1 LAAMGN
7 AFGSNAD
14 EEEEQD
20 DERLRR
26 WRPANTGAHNGVLR
40 RQKASSKS
48 SDSSDQESGGSDANS
63 VASSAASKLESES
76 EKSDEGEEKSDDASG
91 SGHGESSD
99 EDSDGDEDHAE
110 LARRDLEKKKKKV
123 VVRMEFEPLLSLHEP
138 LAAEMEHPA
147 DLFAQAK
154 RKRKAERGERLAIE
168 DAMNSCRSKAK
179 AAAEWLTDMGM
190 DQCQLLEL
198 AQAIGEDVD
207 ELRYALI
214 QSRRFTV
221 DDEGLVKKTLLQ
233 RILDAMESDIET
245 MQEVLDKLMDSDG
258 DSVRAAVADS
268 RGELRFKTANDIE
281 LIEHVDLE
289 ADQRLKQ
296 EHEREERHK
305 TKEEKRKATA
315 KKTRKRGAEEEEVE
329 ESESES
335 SEGEGGG
342 GGGMNR
348 EAERKALAFRRV
360 QVQRKIEEFLKLY
373 TKGQHLTKINDKG
386 KRFHRRVYVDTTRK
400 SLVVQ
405 GANGPKFFPFASMK
419 EVDIET
425 RTTKEG
431 RVETL
436 VICAIEKRGRIVKE
450 LHLSFPDQARANTF
464 VNCVTLFSLALRSG
478 GGGK

>member
-1 LAAMGN
+1 MAAMGS

-26 WRPANTGAHNGVLR
+26 WRPASTGAHDGVLR
-40 RQKASSKS
+40 RNKAASKS

-76 EKSDEGEEKSDDASG
+76 EKSDEGEEKSDSASG

-99 EDSDGDEDHAE
+99 EESDGDEDPAE
-110 LARRDLEKKKKKV
+110 VARRELERKKKKV

-168 DAMNSCRSKAK
+168 DAMNTCRSKAN

-190 DQCQLLEL
+190 YECQLPEL

-214 QSRRFTV
+214 QSRRFTIG
-221 DDEGLVKKTLLQ
+221 DEGLVKKTLLQ
-233 RILDAMESDIET
+233 RLLDAMESDIET
-245 MQEVLDKLMDSDG
+245 MQEVLDKLIDSDG

-268 RGELRFKTANDIE
+268 KGELRLKTANDIE

-305 TKEEKRKATA
+305 TKEEKRKAMA
-315 KKTRKRGAEEEEVE
+315 KKSRKRGAEEEEVA

-335 SEGEGGG
+335 SEDEGGV
-342 GGGMNR
+342 GGMNR
-348 EAERKALAFRRV
+348 EAEKKALAFRRV
-360 QVQRKIEEFLKLY
+360 QVQRKIEEFLKMY

-386 KRFHRRVYVDTTRK
+386 KRFHRRVYIDTTRK

-450 LHLSFPDQARANTF
+450 LNLSFPDQARANTF